1 MPTLFSRKS
10 TAQVIDSPAEDD
22 AAASEARVKASY
34 TASKRELGKVTP
46 KRSTNAR
53 KVSAPPANRREASA
67 QTREAN
73 RRQRL
78 EQRAAMME
86 GADWALMPRDKGP
99 ERKLARDVVDSR
111 RNVSS
116 YFFYVMIVI
125 LVLSVAA
132 GRNGTLA
139 VGADALFLLV
149 VVASAIDGFFL
160 VRRVKL
166 AVRDRLPNSSTKG
179 LAFYSMMRALSF
191 RKMRVPKPQVQ
202 LGEKF

>member
-1 MPTLFSRKS
+1 MPTLFRRKS
-10 TAQVIDSPAEDD
+10 TAEVIETPAEE
-22 AAASEARVKASY
+22 AAASEARAKAY

-46 KRSTNAR
+46 KRTTNAR
-53 KVSAPPANRREASA
+53 KVSAPAANRREASA
-67 QTREAN
+67 QTRDA
-73 RRQRL
+73 RRRERL

-116 YFFYVMIVI
+116 YFFYVMILI

-132 GRNGTLA
+132 GRNANLA
-139 VGADALFLLV
+139 VGADALFALV
-149 VVASAIDGFFL
+149 VLASAIDGFFL
-160 VRRVKL
+160 VRKVKR
-166 AVRDRLPNSSTKG
+166 AISERLPNSSSKG

-191 RKMRVPKPQVQ
+191 RKMRVPKPQVA